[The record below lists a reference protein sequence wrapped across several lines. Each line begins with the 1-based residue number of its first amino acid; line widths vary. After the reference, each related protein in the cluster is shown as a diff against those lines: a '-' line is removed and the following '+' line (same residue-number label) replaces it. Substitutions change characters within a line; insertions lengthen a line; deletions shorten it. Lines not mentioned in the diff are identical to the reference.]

1 MAHNFRELEVWK
13 QAMALSKQVY
23 LITKQ
28 FPPEEKFGITSQI
41 QRAAVS
47 IASNIAEGAGRG
59 TNKDFTHFLNIALGS
74 AFELETQILL
84 SNELNYIDE
93 NVMKSI
99 MTNLH
104 AIQPKLN
111 SLIKKYGDFEIEK

>member
-1 MAHNFRELEVWK
+1 MNNNKLFSPYKLGP
-13 QAMALSKQVY
+13 
-23 LITKQ
+23 ITLRNR
-28 FPPEEKFGITSQI
+28 IIRS
-41 QRAAVS
+41 A
-47 IASNIAEGAGRG
+47 
-59 TNKDFTHFLNIALGS
+59 